1 MLSVFRDHA
10 RTLAKLLLGGALIG
24 VAAYVAWQL
33 IAGVAISTS
42 GIAIAAGG
50 GALSLIIALIVIANI
65 FFAVD

>member
-24 VAAYVAWQL
+24 ISTYVTWQL
-33 IAGVAISTS
+33 IAVVAISSS
-42 GIAIAAGG
+42 GIAIAAGT

-65 FFAVD
+65 FFAED